1 MWIGTVLFF
10 GVLAAVGMLSARR
23 QARINKAMQQMGDGP
38 EGSGPRVGVNVPGP
52 F

>member
-1 MWIGTVLFF
+1 MWPSILFF
-10 GVLAAVGMLSARR
+10 GVLAAVGISSARR
-23 QARINKAMQQMGDGP
+23 QARLNRAMKPMGDGP